1 MGIKHAE
8 TGSHRAILYFPWR
21 SAEKVTALPLDTL
34 SSAANRMKRVH
45 TMEKWSGLK
54 AAELPST
61 QDNLISKS
69 ITSWWTS
76 PGYIGTGVV
85 LGRTLGLLLCAC
97 LSNASKRQI
106 SSFMIFKKGGQNN
119 CFPIHHFRN
128 RPFHTSDSAQLVQP
142 LLGSHPVWG
151 DYLHV
156 SSHCWMNTRG
166 CSGHL
171 ALTPSALCAV
181 SPFHICVW
189 SLGGQEL
196 NLTYP
201 GFPETLPSV
210 QHRLLNA
217 KATCEILFIL
227 QNLPEWPLKSEV
239 PWLSFHHPDN
249 NNNTTIHWLTAI
261 EHFSWARYCAEYI

>member
-8 TGSHRAILYFPWR
+8 TGSHWAILYFPWR

-128 RPFHTSDSAQLVQP
+128 RPFHTSDSAQ
-142 LLGSHPVWG
+142 
-151 DYLHV
+151 YLAHEK
-156 SSHCWMNTRG
+156 
-166 CSGHL
+166 CSI
-171 ALTPSALCAV
+171 AV
-181 SPFHICVW
+181 SQCIVVLLLLSGWWKESQGTSDLRGHSGRFCRMNRISQVALAFK
-189 SLGGQEL
+189 SLCCTLGRVSG
-196 NLTYP
+196 NP
-201 GFPETLPSV
+201 G
-210 QHRLLNA
+210 
-217 KATCEILFIL
+217 
-227 QNLPEWPLKSEV
+227 
-239 PWLSFHHPDN
+239 
-249 NNNTTIHWLTAI
+249 
-261 EHFSWARYCAEYI
+261 

>member
-1 MGIKHAE
+1 MGIKHVE

-21 SAEKVTALPLDTL
+21 SAEKVTALPLETL
-34 SSAANRMKRVH
+34 SSAANTMKRVH

-54 AAELPST
+54 AAELPPT

-76 PGYIGTGVV
+76 PGYRGTGVV

-97 LSNASKRQI
+97 LSTASKI
-106 SSFMIFKKGGQNN
+106 SSFMSFKKAGQNN
-119 CFPIHHFRN
+119 SFPIHHFQN

-166 CSGHL
+166 CSEHL
-171 ALTPSALCAV
+171 TLILRCALSLHFTSA
-181 SPFHICVW
+181 
-189 SLGGQEL
+189 
-196 NLTYP
+196 YD
-201 GFPETLPSV
+201 
-210 QHRLLNA
+210 LLEGRN
-217 KATCEILFIL
+217 
-227 QNLPEWPLKSEV
+227 
-239 PWLSFHHPDN
+239 
-249 NNNTTIHWLTAI
+249 
-261 EHFSWARYCAEYI
+261 